1 MDPITQQTT
10 IASAGGK
17 KGPPYVDDVFSTFL
31 YRGGSAQTITNGID
45 LAGEGGM
52 VWLKAAEDV
61 YSNKFHALYDTERGT
76 QKYISTNEDN
86 AEQTNSSGE
95 GLTSFNNNGFTIGTG
110 PNFVGGNW
118 NGDFASWTFRKSP
131 GFFDVVTYTGNGSN
145 PRQIPHSLGSVPGMI
160 IVKCTS
166 ETGSYGWYTYH
177 VSTGGG
183 SHFYLHR
190 TDAETT
196 NSSVWGANDGVSGV
210 PTSTYFT
217 VSHVNDSNK
226 TYVAY
231 VFANNDAQF
240 GTDENESI
248 IKCGS
253 YTGNNSTNGPI
264 VNCGWPAAWLLVKRV
279 DSSGEWL
286 LWDNMRGG
294 DLENSRPVYP
304 DKTGGGSYSSS
315 NRISF
320 TTNGFQIKTTRY
332 DINAP
337 SNEYI
342 YMAIRRPNKPIDDAT
357 DLFEAIQVTSPSSGA
372 QNISTNI
379 QADLIFKLPTT
390 SSDDRYVWDRGR
402 DPGRTLD
409 TSGISTERVSAA
421 DEQLVMGNDHLY
433 FYAGWAYGAHHYN
446 MFRRNPGFLDIVTY
460 QGGQTQP
467 HNLGVVPELMIV
479 KSTDLNNAQWIVY
492 HASLGNTG
500 SLRLNDDSAFQTNS
514 WSFNNTTPTATNFY
528 LGNDSM
534 MQHSSYNYVAYLFAS
549 KPGVCKIGSYTG
561 TGSAFNIDCGFTN
574 GARFILTKR
583 TNEANYDW
591 YVWSSLM
598 GINSGGDWE
607 QKFSG
612 STDSGAVTSQDAVD
626 PYSAGFGVGTSNI
639 TNQSGKTFIYMA
651 IA

>member
-76 QKYISTNEDN
+76 QKYISTNEGN
-86 AEQTNSSGE
+86 AEQTNSAGE

-166 ETGSYGWYTYH
+166 ETESYGWYTYH

-190 TDAETT
+190 ENAETT
-196 NSSVWGANDGVSGV
+196 NSSVWGANHGLSGD

-240 GTDENESI
+240 GADENESI

-253 YTGNNSTNGPI
+253 YTGNSSTNGPI

-279 DSSGEWL
+279 SGNDQWI

-294 DLENSRPVYP
+294 DLENSRPVFP
-304 DKTGGGSYSSS
+304 DKTEGGAYSSS
-315 NRISF
+315 YGISF
-320 TTNGFQIKTTRY
+320 TANGFQIKSNRT
-332 DINAP
+332 DINGT

-342 YMAIRRPNKPIDDAT
+342 YMAIRRPNKPIDNAT
-357 DLFEAIQVTSPSSGA
+357 DLFENLEAPANSSLHK
-372 QNISTNI
+372 ISTNI
-379 QADLIFKLPTT
+379 KADLIFKMDPDGA
-390 SSDDRYVWDRGR
+390 SYRYVWDRGR
-402 DPGRTLD
+402 DSHYHLRTDALV
-409 TSGISTERVSAA
+409 TEAA
-421 DEQLVMGNDHLY
+421 NASNEGLIMANDHLY
-433 FYAGWAYGAHHYN
+433 VGSGFNSSKRLYY
-446 MFRRNPGFLDIVTY
+446 MFRRNPGFLDIVNY
-460 QGGQTQP
+460 QSGQTQP

-479 KSTDLNNAQWIVY
+479 RSTDKANSQWIVY

-500 SLRLNDDSAFQTNS
+500 SLRLNSDMAFQTNS

-583 TNEANYDW
+583 TTDAGYDW
-591 YVWSSLM
+591 YGWSSLK

-612 STDSGAVTSQDAVD
+612 STSSGAVTSQDAVD
-626 PYSAGFGVGTSNI
+626 PYSAGFGVGPSTR
-639 TNQSGKTFIYMA
+639 TNASGKNFIYMA